1 MPNRRGF
8 LAVTGAAAA
17 VFGTVKPSFGWGPP
31 RARFAIPVPH
41 STEWKIVEIPFQ
53 AATAEFGAPYRYEGI
68 DGYFLGWTPEWAA
81 APTPDNSKRWRLGT
95 AGYELLERERMP
107 NDDTP
112 SSGVPQKDEDIR
124 KLAQRIVAGDLPMTE
139 GYRLPMIAGQPYGW
153 DMHDEPAPGR
163 VRHKTKYKTALLTST
178 VTYDEI

>member
-8 LAVTGAAAA
+8 LAGTGAAAA
-17 VFGTVKPSFGWGPP
+17 AFGTVKPSFGWGPP

-53 AATAEFGAPYRYEGI
+53 AATAEFGAPYRHEGI
-68 DGYFLGWTPEWAA
+68 DGYFVGWTPEWSAHTEPNPRWKMWSDELAA
-81 APTPDNSKRWRLGT
+81 A
-95 AGYELLERERMP
+95 RERMP

-112 SSGVPQKDEDIR
+112 SNGVPQKDADIR

-153 DMHDEPAPGR
+153 DMHDEPMEGR